1 LTPGKL
7 SFLSLFGAAVIA
19 VAAPARAAEPVRCT
33 VILDVD
39 TGMAIHREG
48 GCDSPFYP
56 QSTFKLP
63 LAMMGYD
70 KGILVDDHNPRW
82 EYQAKFKR
90 SEREQKTTDPTIWE
104 KDSIVWYSQEITRR
118 LGKEAFADYVRRFD
132 YGNRDVNGGPGGTD
146 GLTESWLSSSLRIS
160 PDQQVDFLRRFITG
174 KLPISAKAVTMTQ
187 AIVPVFEAGDGWTV
201 HGKTGA
207 GSLRNAN
214 GKLDGSRP
222 LGWFVG
228 WAEKGDRKVVFARML
243 VDNKRHAD
251 QPISFTVRDGLIA
264 DLPKLTSAR
273 PN

>member
-1 LTPGKL
+1 MTPGKL
-7 SFLSLFGAAVIA
+7 SFLALFGAAVIA

-104 KDSIVWYSQEITRR
+104 KDSIVWYSQEITRK
-118 LGKEAFADYVRRFD
+118 LGSKAFADYIQRFG
-132 YGNRDVNGGPGGTD
+132 YGNRDVSGGPGNTD
-146 GLTESWLSSSLRIS
+146 GLTESWLMSSLKIS
-160 PDQQVDFLRRFITG
+160 ADEQVRFLRRFLNG
-174 KLPISAKAVTMTQ
+174 GLPISEHAVDMTL
-187 AIVPVFEAGDGWTV
+187 AIVPHFQAGDGWDIQ
-201 HGKTGA
+201 GKTGSGWLRDKA
-207 GSLRNAN
+207 G
-214 GKLDGSRP
+214 KVDYDRP

-228 WAEKGDRKVVFARML
+228 WAMKDERRVIFARLL
-243 VDNKRHAD
+243 VDTKRYKGT
-251 QPISFTVRDGLIA
+251 PISFVVRDSLIG
-264 DLPKLTSAR
+264 DLPKLAEGL
-273 PN
+273 